1 MTGATDRQ
9 DQIEEDAAL
18 WVARLGEGPLDAGM
32 HRRLE
37 QWLADDPRHAAAFAE
52 AQAAWGLMEEVA
64 HVPGRLADDRP
75 PPRRR
80 RPAQWRPLA
89 ALAASLLVL
98 VTGAVLWTGD
108 LLPLVAADYRTA
120 PGERRTVTLTDGSV
134 VQLGPHSAIAL
145 RFDGRERRIE
155 LIQGLAY
162 FVAAPRRGAEE
173 TRPFVVHAG
182 AGTARALG
190 TQFEVHRFSDSVEVT
205 VIEHDVA
212 VALTGGGEEAADV
225 VLSPGQSVRYAAAGI
240 GPVRTTN
247 LEHALAWRRDRLIFD
262 RVPLAQVVDELNL
275 YRRGR
280 IVVATSELAARHVSG
295 VFDMSDADG
304 ALSII
309 ARELDARTV
318 SAPLL
323 TILY

>member
-1 MTGATDRQ
+1 MTGSTDRQ
-9 DQIEEDAAL
+9 DQIEEHAAL
-18 WVARLGEGPLDAGM
+18 WVARLGEGPLDAGT

-37 QWLADDPRHAAAFAE
+37 QWLAEDPEHAAAFAE
-52 AQAAWGLMEEVA
+52 AQSAWALMDEVA
-64 HVPGRLADDRP
+64 RAPGRLGDALP
-75 PPRRR
+75 QPPRRR
-80 RPAQWRPLA
+80 PVARWRTLA

-98 VTGAVLWTGD
+98 ITGAVLWTGD

-120 PGERRTVTLTDGSV
+120 PGELRTVTLADGSV
-134 VQLGPHSAIAL
+134 VELGPHSAIAL
-145 RFDGRERRIE
+145 RFDDRERRID

-162 FVAAPRRGAEE
+162 FVAAPRRGAE

-190 TQFEVHRFSDSVEVT
+190 TQFEVHRFSESVEVT
-205 VIEHDVA
+205 VVEHDVA
-212 VALTGGGEEAADV
+212 VALTAGDGQATDV
-225 VLSPGQSVRYAAAGI
+225 VLSPGQSVRYAEAGI
-240 GPVRTTN
+240 GQVRATN
-247 LEHALAWRRDRLIFD
+247 LDHALAWRRDRLIFD

-280 IVVATSELAARHVSG
+280 IVIATSELAGRRVSG
-295 VFDMSDADG
+295 VFDMSDEEG

-309 ARELDARTV
+309 ARELDVRTV

-323 TILY
+323 TVLY